1 MLARII
7 TVSLVLAVT
16 AATIPV
22 KNVSAQ
28 APTGIEAPVVTVLD
42 IGKIRRDA
50 ASVKSIREQIVT
62 YQNKVQGEIQKE
74 QEALRTAQQELAK
87 KQSLL
92 APEAFAEERRK
103 FEQRVV
109 GVQKMVQERRRSLE
123 ESQNKAMVQVER
135 ALNEIVAS
143 VAEKNG
149 YDVILRLGQI
159 VYVKTDLDITGIV
172 LQELD
177 KKLPSVQ
184 VDLPNNERKWL
195 TPGSFPTPGRTVWR
209 ASPRRRRRRSSAR
222 TTRIVCSWT

>member
-184 VDLPNNERKWL
+184 VDLPNN
-195 TPGSFPTPGRTVWR
+195 
-209 ASPRRRRRRSSAR
+209 
-222 TTRIVCSWT
+222 